1 MYMFILKKHLFSR
14 MIRENK
20 QNFLPSQ
27 TDRDEVK
34 GNGQI
39 TLKANKSS
47 HPWKRL
53 FSRYKYAHNNFLN
66 YGSFK
71 VLSFL

>member
-1 MYMFILKKHLFSR
+1 

-39 TLKANKSS
+39 TLKANKFS

-71 VLSFL
+71 VLLSIKSVKNIADHCPFL